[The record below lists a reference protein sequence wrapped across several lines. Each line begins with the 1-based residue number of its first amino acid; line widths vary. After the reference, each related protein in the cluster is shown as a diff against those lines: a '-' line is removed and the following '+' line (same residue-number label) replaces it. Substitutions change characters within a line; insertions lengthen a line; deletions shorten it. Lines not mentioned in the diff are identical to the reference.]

1 MRVGSGKTARKGRGK
16 SAHGGAGV
24 AAAPGTPSAPA
35 SPAVPG
41 ALSATRVATVPG
53 TPSAPGAAAAPIL
66 PAALGFAGFLAVVDF
81 LLWGSAFSP
90 IDGVSLFPW
99 GRIHLAYS
107 MPNIFSLGLS
117 LVALACL
124 VLVSDVS
131 RRAGTRLVRR
141 SSVFGHACIIAAVVI
156 LGVQVAT
163 GSAVPSLLPVAAVLS
178 GVGAALGLLAW
189 QGVFASDAAIASG
202 GVGRLRSVVALA
214 FLCFP
219 PVSIACVLLPRI
231 VAYAA
236 MLLLACT
243 SCVLLWRSSGPR
255 ALRPERGG
263 GEAAKPAGPCSRTSS
278 ETPPGPSSETLPEP
292 ASARFSAAR
301 IRASLRGWGTSFV
314 CLGSFGF
321 VAGVL
326 RSLTLYAVDDRTNVT
341 IGSLACVFAATVILL
356 AIWRVGG
363 RGFSLAQFYQVGFPL
378 IAGLLVVFS
387 LAAGDFTVTL
397 AGLAHFFLEFSLM
410 LIIVQ
415 SVEEAG
421 RRGQDPVAVY
431 GLAIGCAY
439 VLLGVGTAAGF
450 VFRDYD
456 GGAISTLALAVV
468 VCLYA
473 LSIPLVLQF
482 RKRVGQPSESDGGDG
497 SAEGSAGV
505 AGGPRSGAPSDSDFD
520 MRRLYAERVRTVA
533 GLYGLSPR
541 EEEVVNL
548 ALSGLDSPAIAAELG
563 LTDNTVRTYKKNAY
577 KKLGVHSKQEIVAL
591 LNRATD
597 GCAAD
602 EAVSP
607 VE

>member
-1 MRVGSGKTARKGRGK
+1 MRAGSGKTVRKGRGK
-16 SAHGGAGV
+16 SAHGDAGV
-24 AAAPGTPSAPA
+24 AVAPGAPSAPA

-41 ALSATRVATVPG
+41 A
-53 TPSAPGAAAAPIL
+53 PSAPIL

-107 MPNIFSLGLS
+107 MPNIFALGLS

-124 VLVSDVS
+124 VLVSEVS

-141 SSVFGHACIIAAVVI
+141 SSVFGHACIVAAVVI

-163 GSAVPSLLPVAAVLS
+163 GSAVPSLLPVVAVLS

-236 MLLLACT
+236 MLLLACA

-263 GEAAKPAGPCSRTSS
+263 GGAAKPTGPCSRTSS
-278 ETPPGPSSETLPEP
+278 ETLPEP
-292 ASARFSAAR
+292 ASAAR

-326 RSLTLYAVDDRTNVT
+326 RSLTLYAVDDRTSVT

-363 RGFSLAQFYQVGFPL
+363 RGFSLAQFYQIGFPL

-482 RKRVGQPSESDGGDG
+482 RKRAGQPAESDGGDG
-497 SAEGSAGV
+497 SAGGGAGV
-505 AGGPRSGAPSDSDFD
+505 AGVPRPGALSDSDFD

-533 GLYGLSPR
+533 GRCGLSPR
-541 EEEVVNL
+541 EEVVVNL

-591 LNRATD
+591 LNRAADVCTAD
-597 GCAAD
+597 GRTAG
-602 EAVSP
+602 EAVP
-607 VE
+607 PAE

>member
-1 MRVGSGKTARKGRGK
+1 MRAGSGKTVRKGRGK

-24 AAAPGTPSAPA
+24 AAAPGAPS
-35 SPAVPG
+35 
-41 ALSATRVATVPG
+41 
-53 TPSAPGAAAAPIL
+53 APIL

-107 MPNIFSLGLS
+107 MPNIFALGLS

-236 MLLLACT
+236 MLLLACA

-263 GEAAKPAGPCSRTSS
+263 GGAAKPTGPCSRTSS
-278 ETPPGPSSETLPEP
+278 ETLPEP
-292 ASARFSAAR
+292 ASAAR

-326 RSLTLYAVDDRTNVT
+326 RSLTLYAVDDRTSVT

-363 RGFSLAQFYQVGFPL
+363 RGFSLAQFYQIGFPL

-482 RKRVGQPSESDGGDG
+482 RKRAGQPAESDGGDG
-497 SAEGSAGV
+497 SAGGGAGV

-533 GLYGLSPR
+533 GRCGLSPR

-591 LNRATD
+591 LNRAADVCTAD
-597 GCAAD
+597 GRTAG
-602 EAVSP
+602 EAVP
-607 VE
+607 PAE

>member
-1 MRVGSGKTARKGRGK
+1 MRAGSGKTVRKGRGK
-16 SAHGGAGV
+16 SAHGDAGV
-24 AAAPGTPSAPA
+24 AVAPGAP
-35 SPAVPG
+35 
-41 ALSATRVATVPG
+41 SATRVATVPG
-53 TPSAPGAAAAPIL
+53 APSAPIL

-107 MPNIFSLGLS
+107 MPNIFALGLS

-236 MLLLACT
+236 MLLLACA

-263 GEAAKPAGPCSRTSS
+263 GGAAKPTGPCSRTSS
-278 ETPPGPSSETLPEP
+278 ETLPEP
-292 ASARFSAAR
+292 ASAAR

-326 RSLTLYAVDDRTNVT
+326 RSLTLYAVDDRTSVT

-363 RGFSLAQFYQVGFPL
+363 RGFSLAQFYQIGFPL

-482 RKRVGQPSESDGGDG
+482 RKRAGQPAESDGGDG
-497 SAEGSAGV
+497 SAGGGAGV

-533 GLYGLSPR
+533 GRCGLSPR

-591 LNRATD
+591 LNRAADVCTAD
-597 GCAAD
+597 GRTAG
-602 EAVSP
+602 EAVP
-607 VE
+607 PAE

>member
-1 MRVGSGKTARKGRGK
+1 MPGSLPPPEPPPPLHPPR
-16 SAHGGAGV
+16 S
-24 AAAPGTPSAPA
+24 PEPPS
-35 SPAVPG
+35 
-41 ALSATRVATVPG
+41 
-53 TPSAPGAAAAPIL
+53 APIL

-107 MPNIFSLGLS
+107 MPNIFALGLS

-141 SSVFGHACIIAAVVI
+141 SSVFGHACIVAAVVI

-236 MLLLACT
+236 MLLLACA

-263 GEAAKPAGPCSRTSS
+263 GGAAKPTGPCSRTSS
-278 ETPPGPSSETLPEP
+278 ETLPEP
-292 ASARFSAAR
+292 ASAAR

-326 RSLTLYAVDDRTNVT
+326 RSLTLYAVDDRTSVT

-363 RGFSLAQFYQVGFPL
+363 RGFSLAQFYQIGFPL

-482 RKRVGQPSESDGGDG
+482 RKRAGQPAESDGGDG
-497 SAEGSAGV
+497 SAGGGAGV

-533 GLYGLSPR
+533 GRCGLSPR

-591 LNRATD
+591 LNRAAD
-597 GCAAD
+597 GCTAD
-602 EAVSP
+602 GRTAGEVVPPA
-607 VE
+607 E

>member
-1 MRVGSGKTARKGRGK
+1 MRAGSGKTVRKGRGK
-16 SAHGGAGV
+16 SAHGDAGV
-24 AAAPGTPSAPA
+24 AVAPGAP
-35 SPAVPG
+35 
-41 ALSATRVATVPG
+41 SATRVATVPG
-53 TPSAPGAAAAPIL
+53 APSAPIL

-107 MPNIFSLGLS
+107 MPNIFALGLS

-236 MLLLACT
+236 MLLLACA

-263 GEAAKPAGPCSRTSS
+263 GGAAKPTGPCSRTSS
-278 ETPPGPSSETLPEP
+278 ETLPEP
-292 ASARFSAAR
+292 ASAAR

-326 RSLTLYAVDDRTNVT
+326 RSLTLYAVDDRTSVT

-482 RKRVGQPSESDGGDG
+482 RKRAGQPAESDGGDG
-497 SAEGSAGV
+497 SAGGGAGV
-505 AGGPRSGAPSDSDFD
+505 AGVPRPGALSDSDFD

-533 GLYGLSPR
+533 GRCGLSPR

-591 LNRATD
+591 LNRAADVCTAD
-597 GCAAD
+597 GRTAG
-602 EAVSP
+602 EAVP
-607 VE
+607 PAE

>member
-1 MRVGSGKTARKGRGK
+1 MQARSEQAVRDKRD
-16 SAHGGAGV
+16 SAHGRAWAAGV
-24 AAAPGTPSAPA
+24 
-35 SPAVPG
+35 
-41 ALSATRVATVPG
+41 
-53 TPSAPGAAAAPIL
+53 L
-66 PAALGFAGFLAVVDF
+66 PAAFGFASFLAVMDF
-81 LLWGSAFSP
+81 LLWGAAFSP
-90 IDGVSLFPW
+90 VDGVSPFPW

-107 MPNIFSLGLS
+107 IPNIFALGLTLVGAS
-117 LVALACL
+117 LAGLLLAGLAYSAPAL
-124 VLVSDVS
+124 
-131 RRAGTRLVRR
+131 RAVRCSGPQLVRR
-141 SSVFGHACIIAAVVI
+141 SSVFGHACIISAVVI

-163 GSAVPSLLPVAAVLS
+163 GSAVPSLLPVAAVLA

-189 QGVFASDAAIASG
+189 QGLFASQSPFAPQGVSAPQGPFASDGAD
-202 GVGRLRSVVALA
+202 RLRSVVALA

-219 PVSIACVLLPRI
+219 PVSIACVLLPRA
-231 VAYAA
+231 VAYAI
-236 MLLLACT
+236 MLVLACV
-243 SCVLLWRSSGPR
+243 SCVTLWRLGGSR
-255 ALRPERGG
+255 IVRGG
-263 GEAAKPAGPCSRTSS
+263 CGGDASERPAGSCPEGSVKSPS
-278 ETPPGPSSETLPEP
+278 ERLAGFRPEP

-326 RSLTLYAVDDRTNVT
+326 RSLTLYAVDDRTSVT

-356 AIWRVGG
+356 SIWRVGG

-482 RKRVGQPSESDGGDG
+482 RKRVGQLAEGDGGDG
-497 SAEGSAGV
+497 GAGV
-505 AGGPRSGAPSDSDFD
+505 AGGPRSGALSDSDFD

-533 GLYGLSPR
+533 GRCGLSPR

-591 LNRATD
+591 LNRAAD
-597 GCAAD
+597 GCTADNRAAD
-602 EAVSP
+602 EVVLPA
-607 VE
+607 E

>member
-1 MRVGSGKTARKGRGK
+1 MRAGSGKTVRKGRGK
-16 SAHGGAGV
+16 SAHGDAGV
-24 AAAPGTPSAPA
+24 AVAPGAP
-35 SPAVPG
+35 
-41 ALSATRVATVPG
+41 SATRVATVPG
-53 TPSAPGAAAAPIL
+53 APSAPIF

-107 MPNIFSLGLS
+107 MPDIFALGLS

-236 MLLLACT
+236 MLLLACA

-263 GEAAKPAGPCSRTSS
+263 GGAAKPTGPCSRTSS
-278 ETPPGPSSETLPEP
+278 ETLPEP
-292 ASARFSAAR
+292 ASAAR

-326 RSLTLYAVDDRTNVT
+326 RSLTLYAVDDRTSVT

-363 RGFSLAQFYQVGFPL
+363 RGFSLAQFYQIGFPL

-482 RKRVGQPSESDGGDG
+482 RKRAGQPAESDGGDG
-497 SAEGSAGV
+497 SAGGGAGV
-505 AGGPRSGAPSDSDFD
+505 AGVPRPGALSDSDFD

-533 GLYGLSPR
+533 GRCGLSPR

-591 LNRATD
+591 LNRAADVCTAD
-597 GCAAD
+597 GRTAGEVVPPA
-602 EAVSP
+602 E
-607 VE
+607 

>member
-1 MRVGSGKTARKGRGK
+1 MRAGSGKTVRKGRGK

-24 AAAPGTPSAPA
+24 AAAPGAPS
-35 SPAVPG
+35 
-41 ALSATRVATVPG
+41 
-53 TPSAPGAAAAPIL
+53 APIL

-107 MPNIFSLGLS
+107 MPNIFALGLS

-141 SSVFGHACIIAAVVI
+141 SSVFGHACIVAAVVI

-202 GVGRLRSVVALA
+202 GIGRLRSVVALA

-236 MLLLACT
+236 MLLLACA

-263 GEAAKPAGPCSRTSS
+263 GGAAKPTGPCSRTSS
-278 ETPPGPSSETLPEP
+278 ETPPGSSSETLPEP
-292 ASARFSAAR
+292 ASAAR

-326 RSLTLYAVDDRTNVT
+326 RSLTLYAVDDRTSVT

-363 RGFSLAQFYQVGFPL
+363 RGFSLAQFYQIGFPL

-482 RKRVGQPSESDGGDG
+482 RKRAGQPAESDGGDG
-497 SAEGSAGV
+497 SAGGGAGV
-505 AGGPRSGAPSDSDFD
+505 AGVPRPGALSDSDFD

-533 GLYGLSPR
+533 GRCGLSPR

-591 LNRATD
+591 LNRAADVCTAD
-597 GCAAD
+597 GRTAG
-602 EAVSP
+602 EAVP
-607 VE
+607 PAE